1 MPSYD
6 EDLTNLDEWIR
17 RLKVEYAIFFNGNR
31 KKPPDNLRMRV
42 ERLVKRLAET
52 SDMSF
57 SRRFRC
63 NTLIAR
69 YYVFRDLWRRT
80 QQELESADETQ
91 EPGAPELTSPLE
103 PQTCLLREQV
113 QVTISDPAAEAA
125 KVRHLYD
132 ELLRAS
138 QGRAQN
144 APVVSFEQFAN
155 YIAGQIQRI
164 QQKRRCPSVVF
175 RIEHEA
181 KAIRFTAKANISPS
195 G

>member
-31 KKPPDNLRMRV
+31 KKPPDDLRMRV

-57 SRRFRC
+57 SHRFRY

-80 QQELESADETQ
+80 QQGLESADESH
-91 EPGAPELTSPLE
+91 EPLAPERTSPLE
-103 PQTCLLREQV
+103 PQTSLLREEV
-113 QVTISDPAAEAA
+113 QVTISDPTAEVA

-132 ELLRAS
+132 ELLRVN
-138 QGRAQN
+138 REHAQN

-155 YIAGQIQRI
+155 YIAGQIQKI
-164 QQKRRCPSVVF
+164 QEKRRCTSVVF

>member
-1 MPSYD
+1 MPPYD
-6 EDLTNLDEWIR
+6 ENLTNLDEWIR

-31 KKPPDNLRMRV
+31 KKPPDDLRMRV

-57 SRRFRC
+57 SDRFRY

-80 QQELESADETQ
+80 QQGLESADEAH
-91 EPGAPELTSPLE
+91 EPLTPKQTPPLE
-103 PQTCLLREQV
+103 PQTCVLREEV

-132 ELLRAS
+132 ELLRM
-138 QGRAQN
+138 RREHAQN
-144 APVVSFEQFAN
+144 APAVSFEQFAN
-155 YIAGQIQRI
+155 YIAGQIQGI
-164 QQKRRCPSVVF
+164 QEKHRCTNVVF
-175 RIEHEA
+175 RIEREA
-181 KAIRFTAKANISPS
+181 KAVRFTAKANISSS